1 MCWRTR
7 TGKSVCYIARMRQ
20 VYVLLTVALF
30 LPSVAA
36 GDIYRHVDED
46 GNVSYSDEPRDGGE
60 RVNVEDSGSSVEFR
74 TPDMPEPIRNRDDS
88 EPDDESRFPNLRIV
102 KPEDEGTVRDNQGL
116 VDVRAA
122 IDTRLPQGYRFTF
135 LLDGSPAAED
145 TPSPQTQLTG
155 VNRGEHTVQV
165 RIVDPGGTTVAESEA
180 VTFYMHQASRLTGGE
195 RARPGSQDSG
205 GAGGINP
212 TPSEGNPALPGN

>member
-1 MCWRTR
+1 
-7 TGKSVCYIARMRQ
+7 MRNLS
-20 VYVLLTVALF
+20 VLLAVAVF
-30 LPSVAA
+30 IPAVAV

-46 GNVSYSDEPRDGGE
+46 GNVSYSDEPRDDGE

-74 TPDMPEPIRNRDDS
+74 TPDMPEPVTNREES
-88 EPDDESRFPNLRIV
+88 ETDDESRFPDLRIV

-122 IDTRLPQGYRFTF
+122 IDKRLPQGYRFQF
-135 LLDGSPAAED
+135 LLDGSPEGES
-145 TPSPQTQLTG
+145 TQSPQTQLTG

-165 RIVDPGGTTVAESEA
+165 RIVDPGGTSVAESEA

-195 RARPGSQDSG
+195 RAQPGSQDAG